1 MPLGAAAE
9 RQLCDPVFTRPKEK
23 AHKFLGAAPVVGPA
37 GVVLPSV
44 ASRDWMKEPSPRA
57 GRGGIYYFEPMD
69 KKARLK
75 LIREA
80 YQQTR
85 NRKHKLTPK
94 TWQFLQELREET
106 NDQEADVVVDF
117 SEQDIFEELQF
128 IKGQRR
134 SHDDDVDWDNSR
146 YYDTNTSAEM
156 IYFRRPR
163 E

>member
-1 MPLGAAAE
+1 
-9 RQLCDPVFTRPKEK
+9 
-23 AHKFLGAAPVVGPA
+23 
-37 GVVLPSV
+37 
-44 ASRDWMKEPSPRA
+44 
-57 GRGGIYYFEPMD
+57 MD

-80 YQQTR
+80 YRQTR
-85 NRKHKLTPK
+85 NKKRKLTPK

-106 NDQEADVVVDF
+106 SDPEADVVVDF

-128 IKGQRR
+128 IKGQQRL
-134 SHDDDVDWDNSR
+134 HDDDVDWDNSR
-146 YYDTNTSAEM
+146 YYDSNTSAEM

>member
-1 MPLGAAAE
+1 
-9 RQLCDPVFTRPKEK
+9 
-23 AHKFLGAAPVVGPA
+23 
-37 GVVLPSV
+37 
-44 ASRDWMKEPSPRA
+44 
-57 GRGGIYYFEPMD
+57 MD

-85 NRKHKLTPK
+85 NKKRKLTAK
-94 TWQFLQELREET
+94 SWQFIQELREET
-106 NDQEADVVVDF
+106 SDPEADVVVDF

-146 YYDTNTSAEM
+146 YYDSNTSAEM
-156 IYFRRPR
+156 IYFRRPL